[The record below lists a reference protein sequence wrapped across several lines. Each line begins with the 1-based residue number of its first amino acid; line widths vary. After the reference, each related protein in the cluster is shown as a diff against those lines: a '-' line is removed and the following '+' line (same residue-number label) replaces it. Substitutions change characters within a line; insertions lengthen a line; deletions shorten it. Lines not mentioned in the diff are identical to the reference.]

1 MLVCLREV
9 VFACARSLSRLR
21 VQSYNVF
28 YYWPNIF
35 EEKISIKLQNI
46 DLQHFIFICFLSV
59 FCECRYAL
67 K

>member
-21 VQSYNVF
+21 VQSYDVF

-35 EEKISIKLQNI
+35 
-46 DLQHFIFICFLSV
+46 
-59 FCECRYAL
+59 
-67 K
+67 